1 MKILLFLFV
10 SLFVCGCAGTVLQ
23 SSSVQSEKDV
33 NTHLIRHEDD
43 ESKLLTKE
51 EFMARVAQS
60 ATIIYEGLRT
70 ISEAAEQYA
79 IDHDGRLPQGTDS
92 VVRSLL
98 LDEGYLKSW
107 PVVPAFA
114 FTDSNEHNRDFVY
127 LPKLHDLDGSGV
139 FDDVLYVQDLKI
151 EVCEDFS
158 RRYSDFSPDVIIH
171 DFEAEKKNYPAEVYG
186 RHIKIFAIIYSMSE
200 SPEYCEVTWVMKY
213 NVPPRPKLG
222 T

>member
-1 MKILLFLFV
+1 MKILLLLFV
-10 SLFVCGCAGTVLQ
+10 SLFVCGCAGTVMQ
-23 SSSVQSEKDV
+23 SLSV
-33 NTHLIRHEDD
+33 RHEED
-43 ESKLLTKE
+43 ESRLLTKE
-51 EFMARVAQS
+51 QFMERVAQS
-60 ATIIYEGLRT
+60 ASIIYEGLRA

-79 IDHDGRLPQGTDS
+79 VDHDGRLPQGTDS

-114 FTDSNEHNRDFVY
+114 FTEANERHSDFIY
-127 LPKLHDLDGSGV
+127 LPKFDDLDGSGAR
-139 FDDVLYVQDLKI
+139 DDVIFVQDLKI
-151 EVCEDFS
+151 EVCEEFS

-171 DFEAEKKNYPAEVYG
+171 DYEAEKENYPAEVFG
-186 RHIKIFAIIYSMSE
+186 RHIKIFAISYSMSE
-200 SPEYCEVTWVMKY
+200 SPDYCEVTWVLKY